1 MIKIQEVKK
10 GDNYYTITFSEGVN
24 AYGVLVVLVDTR
36 PVYIEFMKFINNG
49 KDLISITEEDNPNEF
64 KEMKEKYFD
73 IIMKNVN

>member
-10 GDNYYTITFSEGVN
+10 GDNYYTITFSEGAN
-24 AYGVLVVLVDTR
+24 AYGALVVLVDTR
-36 PVYIEFMKFINNG
+36 PAYIEFMKFINNG

>member
-24 AYGVLVVLVDTR
+24 AYGALVVLVDTR
-36 PVYIEFMKFINNG
+36 PVYIQFMKFINNG